1 MDMKRIT
8 VGSLVG
14 LVALYI
20 LGIVIWEIVF
30 TDFFAANL
38 GSATGV
44 MRETQILWPVILGTL
59 FYAVLLTLAVES
71 QSGSQ
76 SLLSGLKAGAVI
88 GALVWGTSDFIL
100 FGYQNIF
107 NLNAVIA
114 DTVLEGVRGGICG
127 AIIAVVLSK
136 VGSQSAAT

>member
-1 MDMKRIT
+1 MDMKRLT

-20 LGIVIWEIVF
+20 LGIVIWEMVF
-30 TDFFAANL
+30 ADFFAANT

-44 MRETQILWPVILGTL
+44 VRETQILWPIILGTL

-76 SLLSGLKAGAVI
+76 SLVGGLKTGAVI
-88 GALVWGTSDFIL
+88 GVLLWGTSDFIL
-100 FGYQNIF
+100 FGYLNTS
-107 NLNAVIA
+107 NLNATIA

-136 VGSQSAAT
+136 VGSKSAAI